1 MRKILFILPILA
13 ILTISCDDNKPD
25 IVDLV
30 VYQGDGFRYR
40 YYNHELLIE
49 DSTHCIKLIPQNIID
64 DREFDNHF
72 IFYQLPDC
80 TFYHDI
86 HDSEIQIYDSVQ
98 IDSLD
103 ALFDKMLDIFN
114 CYWIVTKKPS
124 KVEGPMTKED
134 FEKLCKKYNI
144 EPSFDDG
151 SFAYK
156 TWKVYDFFF
165 NNWPTKEDVVK

>member
-1 MRKILFILPILA
+1 MRKILFILPIFA
-13 ILTISCDDNKPD
+13 IFMFSCEEKTSD
-25 IVDLV
+25 I
-30 VYQGDGFRYR
+30 VYQGDNYCYHFFNR
-40 YYNHELLIE
+40 EFFKE
-49 DSTHCIKLIPQNIID
+49 DSAQFRTIVPRQIINY
-64 DREFDNHF
+64 REFDNYF
-72 IFYQLPDC
+72 ILYQIGDS
-80 TFYHDI
+80 TSYHDVHHPDI
-86 HDSEIQIYDSVQ
+86 ITQYDSVQ

-103 ALFDKMLDIFN
+103 VLFDKMLDIFN

-144 EPSFDDG
+144 EPSCDDG